1 MIQLRAR
8 HSQRAWEQIADIST
22 GSDANLLV
30 QVFFSITT
38 MGLHARW
45 FEFGR
50 QYLTKTCIALN
61 AAKLQFIPATGRP
74 PGLTEDIRERLV
86 VLSQVIY
93 MESYMF
99 LAIDGI
105 EPKMT
110 DRIEKEFRH
119 ELQVRGGFPAPR
131 GAG

>member
-1 MIQLRAR
+1 M
-8 HSQRAWEQIADIST
+8 S
-22 GSDANLLV
+22 
-30 QVFFSITT
+30 
-38 MGLHARW
+38 LHARW

-74 PGLTEDIRERLV
+74 PGLTEDIREWLV